1 MASNFEEQL
10 NQAKGVSGLGQSL
23 GLTMGLKQFDSGATR
38 SADTGKADYEGFL
51 SFPALEEFG
60 DYMNRHRIQP
70 DGAVRD
76 SDNWQKGIPIAS
88 YIKSLVRH
96 ALELW
101 GLHRG
106 HVSRRLRKE
115 YPNRDINFLKRETA
129 CACFFNVQGFL
140 HEFLKEPTSGGNI
153 PFLGGAQLNDYT
165 ARLLNPDEKPN
176 KNAVLTPTGAA
187 AIAGGKASDFGYK

>member
-1 MASNFEEQL
+1 MASNFEEQR
-10 NQAKGVSGLGQSL
+10 NQSINPPHSGLVGQSL
-23 GLTMGLKQFDSGATR
+23 GLKQFETGATR
-38 SADTGKADYEGFL
+38 SADEGKADYEGFL
-51 SFPALEEFG
+51 SFSALEEFG
-60 DYMNRHRIQP
+60 EYMNRHRVQP
-70 DGAVRD
+70 DGKVRD
-76 SDNWQKGIPIAS
+76 SSNWKKGIPIES
-88 YIKSLVRH
+88 YIKSLFRH
-96 ALELW
+96 VLELV
-101 GLHRG
+101 GLQQG
-106 HVSRRLRKE
+106 YVSRRLRKE

-176 KNAVLTPTGAA
+176 KNAVLTPAGAA